1 MQFKNLIRNLNLLN
15 VLLLSAL
22 TFFVLYSIF
31 PSFSTEVKYVIPI
44 SKKIIDEED
53 EQTEQT
59 QIPSIAEYAN
69 ISEDNLFHP
78 ERKIPVEKKEEQ
90 PLPKPDFVLYGT
102 LITDD
107 MRIAYMEDLKAPRN
121 TPGRGKRQTAMRKGD
136 TLSGFALKEIETDKV
151 VMLRGEEKIVIPV
164 SDPSRQREQHEPVV
178 TTTTPK
184 QPQPRT
190 PGIPTQKET
199 NIQNPVRSSR
209 TTPSMRSS
217 QPTSQQGGEL
227 YQRREGRPYPGASPK

>member
-1 MQFKNLIRNLNLLN
+1 MQFKNLIKNLNLLN

-31 PSFSTEVKYVIPI
+31 PSFSTEVKYVIPG

-102 LITDD
+102 LITDN

-151 VMLRGEEKIVIPV
+151 VMLRGEEKIVVPV

-178 TTTTPK
+178 TTTAPK
-184 QPQPRT
+184 QPQRKT
-190 PGIPTQKET
+190 PGIPIQKT
-199 NIQNPVRSSR
+199 PNIQTPAQSSS
-209 TTPSMRSS
+209 TIPSVDSPQTPS
-217 QPTSQQGGEL
+217 QQRGGF
-227 YQRREGRPYPGASPK
+227 YQRRGGHPDPGTSPK

>member
-107 MRIAYMEDLKAPRN
+107 MRIAYMEDLKAPRS
-121 TPGRGKRQTAMRKGD
+121 TAGRGKRQISMKKGD
-136 TLSGFALKEIETDKV
+136 TMSGFTLKEIEADKI
-151 VMLRGEEKIVIPV
+151 VMVRGEEKMTVPV
-164 SDPSRQREQHEPVV
+164 NDPAHPKMRGSQGTVAQAPQQQRVPAANVQ
-178 TTTTPK
+178 
-184 QPQPRT
+184 
-190 PGIPTQKET
+190 
-199 NIQNPVRSSR
+199 
-209 TTPSMRSS
+209 
-217 QPTSQQGGEL
+217 QPTSTPAARAGQRATVKQQSSLPADRRVGEGFGGL
-227 YQRREGRPYPGASPK
+227 SRSQRRSPQ